1 MARSVNYAAKIEKLE
16 EKISKKKAEL
26 DRLQEEL
33 KVLKQKKD
41 EHDYGALLD
50 YMKENNLSA
59 EQVLTSIKP
68 EESCA
73 VLIIIIHI
81 GYQWRLFYQ
90 SPFRIYWCICL
101 LPHLRD
107 EV

>member
-1 MARSVNYAAKIEKLE
+1 MLADFVILCDNKSTKSPFLFDNRRDYDMARSVNYAAKIEKLE

-68 EESCA
+68 EERVA
-73 VLIIIIHI
+73 
-81 GYQWRLFYQ
+81 Q
-90 SPFRIYWCICL
+90 S
-101 LPHLRD
+101 
-107 EV
+107 

>member
-41 EHDYGALLD
+41 EHDYGADHASSFVSGREQYEAKLD
-50 YMKENNLSA
+50 EMLEKTQTVTA
-59 EQVLTSIKP
+59 
-68 EESCA
+68 
-73 VLIIIIHI
+73 
-81 GYQWRLFYQ
+81 
-90 SPFRIYWCICL
+90 
-101 LPHLRD
+101 
-107 EV
+107 

>member
-33 KVLKQKKD
+33 KALKQKKD

-68 EESCA
+68 EERVA
-73 VLIIIIHI
+73 
-81 GYQWRLFYQ
+81 Q
-90 SPFRIYWCICL
+90 S
-101 LPHLRD
+101 
-107 EV
+107 

>member
-26 DRLQEEL
+26 DCLQEEL

-68 EESCA
+68 EERVA
-73 VLIIIIHI
+73 
-81 GYQWRLFYQ
+81 Q
-90 SPFRIYWCICL
+90 S
-101 LPHLRD
+101 
-107 EV
+107 

>member
-68 EESCA
+68 EERVA
-73 VLIIIIHI
+73 
-81 GYQWRLFYQ
+81 Q
-90 SPFRIYWCICL
+90 S
-101 LPHLRD
+101 
-107 EV
+107 

>member
-68 EESCA
+68 EESVA
-73 VLIIIIHI
+73 
-81 GYQWRLFYQ
+81 Q
-90 SPFRIYWCICL
+90 S
-101 LPHLRD
+101 
-107 EV
+107 